1 MELYKIITLTQDE
14 MQKCIAFSEESA
26 KTQQQIE
33 FGQKDTKPR
42 SIDEI
47 ARDNLIG
54 KMAEVA
60 VSRML
65 REEYGIHFPV
75 NFDIY
80 PRGEWD
86 DCDVQI
92 KAWTIDIK
100 STRSGKW
107 LLFETSKLKM
117 RQNQKINNLPD
128 AVIMCRTPWDRDND
142 KPRGSV
148 ELIGAISV
156 YALLKNTNH
165 RVLHLKK
172 GDVIPNTKARLQA
185 DNLAIR
191 FEDINHDWN
200 KIIDYMVKTM
210 PPDISSLHIPD

>member
-1 MELYKIITLTQDE
+1 
-14 MQKCIAFSEESA
+14 
-26 KTQQQIE
+26 
-33 FGQKDTKPR
+33 
-42 SIDEI
+42 
-47 ARDNLIG
+47 
-54 KMAEVA
+54 MAEVA

-156 YALLKNTNH
+156 YALLKI
-165 RVLHLKK
+165 L
-172 GDVIPNTKARLQA
+172 
-185 DNLAIR
+185 
-191 FEDINHDWN
+191 
-200 KIIDYMVKTM
+200 IIEYYT
-210 PPDISSLHIPD
+210 

>member
-1 MELYKIITLTQDE
+1 MELYKTITLTPEE
-14 MQKCIAFSEESA
+14 MQKCVAFSEESA
-26 KTQQQIE
+26 KSQQQIE

-42 SIDEI
+42 PVKEI

-65 REEYGIHFPV
+65 RSEYGIHFPV

-107 LLFETSKLKM
+107 LLFETSKLRM

-128 AVIMCRTPWDRDND
+128 AVIMCRTPWDREND
-142 KPRGSV
+142 KPIGAV
-148 ELIGAISV
+148 ELIGAISLF
-156 YALLKNTNH
+156 ALLKNSNK
-165 RVLHLKK
+165 RVIHLKK
-172 GDVIPNTKARLQA
+172 GDCIPNTKAVLQA

-191 FEDINHDWN
+191 FEDINHDWD
-200 KIIDYMVKTM
+200 KIIDYMVKNM
-210 PPDISSLHIPD
+210 PPDISGMRIPD

>member
-65 REEYGIHFPV
+65 REEYGIHF
-75 NFDIY
+75 

-191 FEDINHDWN
+191 FEDINHDWD

>member
-1 MELYKIITLTQDE
+1 MERYKIITLTPDE
-14 MQKCIAFSEESA
+14 MQKCITFSEESA
-26 KTQQQIE
+26 KSQQQIE
-33 FGQKDTKPR
+33 FGQKDTKAR
-42 SIDEI
+42 SVKEI

-156 YALLKNTNH
+156 YALLKNSNNK
-165 RVLHLKK
+165 VIFLKK
-172 GDVIPNTKARLQA
+172 HDFIPNTKTKLQA
-185 DNLAIR
+185 DNLAIQ
-191 FEDINHDWN
+191 FEDINHDWD
-200 KIIDYMVKTM
+200 KIIDYMVKNM
-210 PPDISSLHIPD
+210 PPDISGMRIPD